1 MRLYKKI
8 VFFAFFLSTLSLD
21 INWRALKMQY
31 KYLLSSSEFA
41 EAIGI
46 SKPTL
51 ARGVRD
57 GRFPSLKLGRR
68 RMFAASLP
76 EQLEQ
81 KALDPNHERAQIKVT
96 YEHA

>member
-1 MRLYKKI
+1 MKLCKKI
-8 VFFAFFLSTLSLD
+8 VFFTFFLSTLSLD
-21 INWRALKMQY
+21 IYWRALKMQY

-46 SKPTL
+46 SKSTL

-76 EQLEQ
+76 EQLEK
-81 KALDPNHERAQIKVT
+81 KALDPNQERVQIGVT
-96 YEHA
+96 HGHA